1 MQVREMMKLPKK
13 FQDLPKALHKCYRMG
28 GEVARPSGFC
38 SAITVGSVLPVR
50 LPLMRGS
57 IVEILAS
64 RDRLQYIVSNPPNG
78 MEMTWH
84 NTITIPKPY
93 K

>member
-1 MQVREMMKLPKK
+1 
-13 FQDLPKALHKCYRMG
+13 MG